1 MTLKNRGFT
10 LVELL
15 ITLAIM
21 SVIVL
26 TVSSIY
32 IKVAKINREQAE
44 LQSLRTSCRLHT
56 KEINTLILQGSLTKS
71 AIRLPLQ
78 KL

>member
-1 MTLKNRGFT
+1 MTLRNRGFT

-15 ITLAIM
+15 LTLAIM
-21 SVIVL
+21 SIIIL

-44 LQSLRTSCRLHT
+44 LQSLRTSSRLQHKGNKYSST
-56 KEINTLILQGSLTKS
+56 ARFSD
-71 AIRLPLQ
+71 
-78 KL
+78 